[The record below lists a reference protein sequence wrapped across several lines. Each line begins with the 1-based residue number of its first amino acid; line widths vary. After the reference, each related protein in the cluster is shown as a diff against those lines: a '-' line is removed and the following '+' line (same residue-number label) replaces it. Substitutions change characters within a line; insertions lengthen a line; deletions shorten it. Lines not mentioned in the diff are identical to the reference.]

1 MSQNQFLQRVNVHEM
16 MEKFQSKK
24 EVYNFLMQEC
34 EAYLPKVDTINVFF
48 LKQIVRGM
56 KEVRFFQS

>member
-1 MSQNQFLQRVNVHEM
+1 MNQNVFLQKVNVHEM

-24 EVYNFLMQEC
+24 EVYNFLLQEC

-48 LKQIVRGM
+48 LKQIVRG
-56 KEVRFFQS
+56 